1 MQMLINLAG
10 MKGLLSLLDMKM
22 FRMPLTSWMILS
34 LTEEGLK
41 LLMIV
46 GRARRDPEAA
56 LDPDPS
62 QEADPE
68 AAEEDPGVI
77 AGRKADPELVQR
89 HVTASRERNQ
99 EAAANLDLR
108 VVTSLA
114 QDPRTRE
121 TGRVVQNQ
129 EVRAVLTAT
138 IGT

>member
-1 MQMLINLAG
+1 

-56 LDPDPS
+56 LDPDPRR
-62 QEADPE
+62 E
-68 AAEEDPGVI
+68 
-77 AGRKADPELVQR
+77 ADPELVQR

-129 EVRAVLTAT
+129 EARAVLTAT